1 MQPGPSRKRSDNCQS
16 WAHGKMHRF
25 DLGYMLGQ
33 LRGAIIGTLLVVLVW
48 ERHAASVG
56 VFSLHHVCHPMDS

>member
-1 MQPGPSRKRSDNCQS
+1 
-16 WAHGKMHRF
+16 MHRF